1 MKKVTLRKRSSCRN
15 FKKLKLLSVVLVYD
29 NNMVITR
36 SNTTSSE
43 SLDSQTEQL
52 VSEKICTKEY
62 MKKITIY
69 SFAIVKEFL
78 TWFINICGMYFI
90 WIILHYISSHLYKEF
105 CNYNSWFGFLLS
117 PILASAPHCQALRW
131 LIYNGGNIIE
141 TMWVLLGGWLSCK
154 LILKLHRL

>member
-1 MKKVTLRKRSSCRN
+1 ME
-15 FKKLKLLSVVLVYD
+15 KLKLLSVDLVYD

-36 SNTTSSE
+36 SNADSSE

-52 VSEKICTKEY
+52 VSEKIWSKAYLKQFTFYC
-62 MKKITIY
+62 
-69 SFAIVKEFL
+69 FAIIKEFL
-78 TWFINICGMYFI
+78 IWFVNMCGMYFI
-90 WIILHYISSHLYKEF
+90 WIFLHYISSHLYKEF

-154 LILKLHRL
+154 LMLKLYRL